1 LLTVEHLTIRFG
13 GLVAVNDL
21 NFTIEE
27 GEIFGLI
34 GPNGAGKTTCFN
46 MISGALVPTSGKVI
60 LNGKEIQGRPM
71 FEINSQGIARTYQ
84 NINLFR
90 EMTVLENVMVGRQSH
105 MKAGLISSIIRTA
118 SQRKEE
124 KEVEQKAREMLEF
137 VGLNHRLS
145 DEACNLS
152 YGEQRLLEIARALAS
167 DPVLLLLDEPAAGMN
182 PSEKMEL
189 KELVLRIRKK
199 GITALVVEHDMKF
212 VMNLTDRICVL
223 NYGQELAL
231 GTPLEVQSNPAVVE
245 AYLGG
250 ENVG

>member
-1 LLTVEHLTIRFG
+1 MLTVENLTVRFG
-13 GLVAVNDL
+13 GLVAVNNL
-21 NFTIEE
+21 SFTINK

-34 GPNGAGKTTCFN
+34 GPNGADKTTCFN

-60 LNGKEIQGRPM
+60 LNEKEIQGRPM
-71 FEINSQGIARTYQ
+71 FQINGEGIARTYQ
-84 NINLFR
+84 NINLFK
-90 EMTVLENVMVGRQSH
+90 EMTVLENVMVGQQSH
-105 MKAGLISSIIRTA
+105 MKSGLLAAILRTS

-124 KEVEQKAREMLEF
+124 MAVMEKAQEIIEF
-137 VGLNHRLS
+137 VGLRHRLA
-145 DEACNLS
+145 DDACNLS

-189 KELVLRIRKK
+189 KDLVLRIRSK
-199 GITALVVEHDMKF
+199 GVTVLVVEHDMKF

-223 NYGQELAL
+223 NYGEELAM
-231 GTPLEVQSNPAVVE
+231 GTPTEVQNNPAVVE

-250 ENVG
+250 ENIG